1 MPPPS
6 AGVEAATSELRSS
19 ECTEVR
25 CLGGTALRFWIHALF
40 LRPEPPNFRMSM
52 QLVHAPQSRCTLL
65 SVSDGPASTA
75 CWRCGGCSASGSSAG
90 GLASTAC
97 WRCGRCSAS
106 GRSSSRHSG
115 PSPTIGCSIFGNLGR
130 GPVALLRD
138 LGSRASARSTS
149 ACRRASSV
157 MPWHSTQSRSH
168 CTTRIWSSSHPGRM
182 PSASFHDCF
191 SILNS
196 CSSSESRCAISAL
209 QQDPFQPHRDVF
221 GTGGWIVLWRRV
233 KPR

>member
-1 MPPPS
+1 M
-6 AGVEAATSELRSS
+6 
-19 ECTEVR
+19 
-25 CLGGTALRFWIHALF
+25 GGTALRFWIHALF